1 MKNLLNTT
9 VHRRINSI
17 SKTQPVA
24 AAWSAQAVIYF
35 IMLITTFL
43 FTACKKYN
51 ANEPNEEEQTMS
63 TKANV
68 ASPAF
73 LNTSGIS
80 GQTIGELMQ
89 VRAATMKYQDTASA
103 VADGY
108 VNLDLKLPNM
118 GFHFLKKELAEDGK
132 FDLRKPEFLVYNPNA
147 NGKFELV
154 AVEYG
159 VPIDPNNPFTPPAG
173 FTGDAD
179 EWDRNTL
186 NSGLWT
192 LHAWVWKFNPDGVF
206 EMMNPDVIVP

>member
-1 MKNLLNTT
+1 MKDLLNTT
-9 VHRRINSI
+9 VHRRIDSI
-17 SKTQPVA
+17 SKTQPVS
-24 AAWSAQAVIYF
+24 AAWSAQPVIYF
-35 IMLITTFL
+35 IMLLAAFL

-51 ANEPNEEEQTMS
+51 ATEPNEEEQAMS
-63 TKANV
+63 ARANG
-68 ASPAF
+68 ASPEF
-73 LNTSGIS
+73 LNTTGIS
-80 GQTIGELMQ
+80 GQTLGELMQ
-89 VRAATMKYQDTASA
+89 VRGATKKYQDTASA

-108 VNLDLKLPNM
+108 VNLNLKLPNM
-118 GFHFLKKELAEDGK
+118 GFHFLKKELADDGK

-147 NGKFELV
+147 NGVFELV

-173 FTGDAD
+173 FAGDAD